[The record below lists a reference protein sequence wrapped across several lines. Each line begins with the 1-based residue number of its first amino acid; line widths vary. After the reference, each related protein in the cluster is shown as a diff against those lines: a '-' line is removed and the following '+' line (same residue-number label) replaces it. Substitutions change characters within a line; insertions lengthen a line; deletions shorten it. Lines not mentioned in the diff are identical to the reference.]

1 MVDPKISSRPR
12 RLLVA
17 FAALVVLAAAWSG
30 FWYFAASKAEAVISA
45 WIEQESRAGRV
56 YACASR
62 TIGGYPFRIELRCS
76 DPVMELTSLQPPRVV
91 KAKDLVALAQVYE
104 PNLIIAEITGPL
116 SVAEPGNPAALRAD
130 WRLAQASLRGCR
142 QAARATFDRARG
154 RAAGAGRQRCR
165 RAARQRQPGRAAH
178 PPQLDRGWR
187 SRPDRLRR
195 PGRRRGGFRR
205 STGRPA
211 DRRGNL
217 GDSPRPCR
225 HQAHVDGGTPEG
237 MADGGRPNSN

>member
-116 SVAEPGNPAALRAD
+116 SVDPASHCRADALRS
-130 WRLAQASLRGCR
+130 RRR
-142 QAARATFDRARG
+142 PH
-154 RAAGAGRQRCR
+154 AGGTS
-165 RAARQRQPGRAAH
+165 PGRDRTRDVG
-178 PPQLDRGWR
+178 PP
-187 SRPDRLRR
+187 S
-195 PGRRRGGFRR
+195 
-205 STGRPA
+205 
-211 DRRGNL
+211 
-217 GDSPRPCR
+217 
-225 HQAHVDGGTPEG
+225 
-237 MADGGRPNSN
+237 